1 MLASSYNNLLVLLS
15 IAVAIL
21 ASYTALD
28 MAGRINSS
36 QGRAANYWLIGGAC
50 AMGMGI
56 WSMHFIGMLAFS
68 LPIALGYDPIT
79 TLISLLIAIISSAFA
94 LWMVCQKTLPRNR
107 LVGGAI
113 LLGAGIASM
122 HYTGMAAM
130 QMVPGIH
137 YIPSL
142 FALSILIAILA
153 SGAAL
158 WTAFHLRRHSSRV
171 RSLRAAAAV
180 VMGFSIVGMHYTG
193 MAAAE
198 FPLGSV
204 CGAASNGVTAG
215 WLALI
220 VVIITLAVLA
230 MALII
235 SVLDLRLRADAAT
248 VTSLAAENQ
257 ELTYLALHDNLT
269 RLPNRLLLED
279 RLNIAIQIAKRDHRS
294 FAVMFLDLDEFKV
307 INDSY
312 GHSIGDQFLVA
323 VAQRLASSVRGQD
336 TLARLGGDEFVLVAN
351 ITNPADAATLAEKTL
366 TTMQSVF
373 EIADHKLSVS
383 TSIGIALYPE
393 DGELPHELLQSADT
407 AMYHAKAMGRN
418 TYSYFAASA
427 NPDAQEQLQ
436 LIQDLRAAVD
446 SQQLVLHYQPKFT
459 AHHGPLIG
467 VEALLRWEHPTRG
480 VLAPDDFIPLAEKT
494 GLITPIGLWVLD
506 QACQQISQWQR
517 DGYNIPTVSVNLSAL
532 QFNHADLMATV
543 KDTLNRHAL
552 TADCLTLEISEPTV
566 MADRDTSMRILQPL
580 HGIGISISID
590 DFGTGYSNLMHLKQL
605 PIHELK
611 IDRGLIR
618 GLGHDTEN
626 SAVVTAII
634 ALGKA
639 LDLRIVAEG
648 VETAAQ
654 LDLLTQLGCD
664 ALQGFLLGHPM
675 LPIPLI
681 DSLTKKT
688 ANTQPAV

>member
-1 MLASSYNNLLVLLS
+1 MLASSYNNLLVVLS

-28 MAGRINSS
+28 MAGRINSA
-36 QGRAANYWLIGGAC
+36 QGRAATYWLIGGAC

-68 LPIALGYDPIT
+68 LPIVLGYDPII
-79 TLISLLIAIISSAFA
+79 TLVSLLIAIASSAFA
-94 LWMVCQKTLPRNR
+94 LWMVCQKTLPTNR
-107 LVGGAI
+107 LVGGAM

-130 QMVPGIH
+130 QMMPGIQ
-137 YIPSL
+137 YIPWL
-142 FALSILIAILA
+142 FALSIVIAILA

-158 WTAFHLRRHSSRV
+158 WTAFHLRRHSSSV
-171 RSLRAAAAV
+171 WALRAIAAI
-180 VMGFSIVGMHYTG
+180 VMGVSIVGMHYTG

-215 WLALI
+215 WLALTVI
-220 VVIITLAVLA
+220 IITLSVLA
-230 MALII
+230 MALTI
-235 SVLDLRLRADAAT
+235 SILDLRRHADAAT

-257 ELTYLALHDNLT
+257 ELAYLALHDTLT
-269 RLPNRLLLED
+269 SLPNRLLLED
-279 RLNIAIQIAKRDHRS
+279 RLNTAIQNAKRDHRS

-312 GHSIGDQFLVA
+312 GHTVGDQLLIA
-323 VAQRLASSVRGQD
+323 VAQRLSVTIRGQD

-351 ITNPADAATLAEKTL
+351 IKKPADAATLAEKTL
-366 TTMQSVF
+366 TAMRSAF
-373 EIADHKLSVS
+373 ELTNHKLNVS

-393 DGELPHELLQSADT
+393 DGELPSELVQNADT

-418 TYSYFAASA
+418 THSYYAASA
-427 NPDAQEQLQ
+427 NPHAQEKLQ

-446 SQQLVLHYQPKFT
+446 NQQLVLHYQPKFSSR
-459 AHHGPLIG
+459 HGPLIG
-467 VEALLRWEHPTRG
+467 VEALLRWKHPTRG
-480 VLAPDDFIPLAEKT
+480 MIAPDDFIPLAEKT
-494 GLITPIGLWVLD
+494 GLITPIGLWVLN
-506 QACQQISQWQR
+506 QACEQISQWQR
-517 DGYNIPTVSVNLSAL
+517 DGHNIPTVSVNLSAL
-532 QFNHADLMATV
+532 QFNHADLMAAI
-543 KDTLNRHAL
+543 KQTLHRHAL
-552 TADCLTLEISEPTV
+552 SPDCLTLEISEPTV
-566 MADRDTSMRILQPL
+566 MADKDASMRILQPL

-590 DFGTGYSNLMHLKQL
+590 DFGTGYSNLMYLKQL

-611 IDRGLIR
+611 IDRGLIQ
-618 GLGHDTEN
+618 GLDHDSEN
-626 SAVVTAII
+626 SAVVTAIV

-654 LDLLTQLGCD
+654 LELLTQLGCD

-675 LPIPLI
+675 LPMQLI
-681 DSLTKKT
+681 DSLAQK
-688 ANTQPAV
+688 PS